1 MYLQNL
7 TLKNFRC
14 FESIDIPFHKN
25 LSVIVGTN
33 GAGKTTILEGAAI
46 ALGTLL
52 IQDSLIV
59 LLYLCWINLRPESKI
74 QI

>member
-46 ALGTLL
+46 ALGTLFVAL
-52 IQDSLIV
+52 DGPKVNAQ
-59 LLYLCWINLRPESKI
+59 P
-74 QI
+74 